1 MPHTESAKKAL
12 RQTEKR
18 NVRNRIAK
26 KGIKLQVRKFLEA
39 VKAGSPEQKL
49 AEFSLAVS
57 KIDKAAARNVI
68 HKNAASR
75 RKSQLARRLATP
87 AAAPKA

>member
-18 NVRNRIAK
+18 NLRNRAAK
-26 KGIKLQVRKFLEA
+26 KGIKTQVRKFLDA

-49 AEFSLAVS
+49 AEFSAAVS
-57 KIDKAAARNVI
+57 KIDKAAANNVI
-68 HKNAASR
+68 HRNAAAR
-75 RKSQLARRLATP
+75 RKSQLARRLAAP
-87 AAAPKA
+87 VAAPKA